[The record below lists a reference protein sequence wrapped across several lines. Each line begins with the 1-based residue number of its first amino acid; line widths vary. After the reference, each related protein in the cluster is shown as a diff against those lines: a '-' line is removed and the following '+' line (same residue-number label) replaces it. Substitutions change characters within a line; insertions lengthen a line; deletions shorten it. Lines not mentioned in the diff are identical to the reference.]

1 MSNYQSQT
9 EDPQQT
15 QLEAIVA
22 ERTKATATIIDKI
35 RRSQDIKRIFKVTTQ
50 EMRQALHSDRLI
62 VYQFNPDWSGQVV
75 AESVGSGW
83 VSLLIEQKNNEVIG
97 NDHIQEDRCLLRDWS
112 KGEQGDIV
120 ESDSFLQETQ
130 GGRYAYG

>member
-9 EDPQQT
+9 EDQPQT

-35 RRSQDIKRIFKVTTQ
+35 RRSQDIKTIFKVTTQ

-75 AESVGSGW
+75 A
-83 VSLLIEQKNNEVIG
+83 
-97 NDHIQEDRCLLRDWS
+97 
-112 KGEQGDIV
+112 
-120 ESDSFLQETQ
+120 
-130 GGRYAYG
+130 